1 MGAMAESTPSGW
13 LPPTAPG
20 AGPRPR
26 FDAPPEPPAPAAA
39 EPPAPAQAEPPR
51 AGPTFTRAAP
61 RPGARNGAA
70 VWAVVLGITGLA
82 LLVLS
87 LGSLF
92 VLTLPCSV
100 AAWVLAARA
109 RRQIESGATSHG
121 DGQATAAL
129 WLGRIGVIAGVAA
142 MVVFVALLAS
152 GFDFEQFRDDLQRE
166 LDRRRQRENGGDGVD
181 GVRTGLRHLR
191 AAVGPWPAR

>member
-1 MGAMAESTPSGW
+1 MGAMAEGW

-20 AGPRPR
+20 AKPPPR
-26 FDAPPEPPAPAAA
+26 FDAPAPQPAPAEPAQPPASGPTFVKPAPAA
-39 EPPAPAQAEPPR
+39 
-51 AGPTFTRAAP
+51 
-61 RPGARNGAA
+61 PGEGNRTA
-70 VWAVVLGITGLA
+70 VWAMSLGITGLA

-92 VLTLPCSV
+92 VLTLPFSI

-109 RRQIESGATSHG
+109 RRQIESGATTQG

-142 MVVFVALLAS
+142 LVVFAVLLAS
-152 GFDFEQFRDDLQRE
+152 GVDFEQLRDDLERE
-166 LDRRRQRENGGDGVD
+166 LDEQRRRRDDGGGSD
-181 GVRTGLRHLR
+181 GVRTAVEQLR
-191 AAVGPWPAR
+191 AAAGAWLAR